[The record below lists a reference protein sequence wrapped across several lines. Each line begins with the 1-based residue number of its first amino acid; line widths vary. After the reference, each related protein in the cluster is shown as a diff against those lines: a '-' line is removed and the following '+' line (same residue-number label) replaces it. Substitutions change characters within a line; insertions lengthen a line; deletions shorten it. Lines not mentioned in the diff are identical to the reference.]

1 MRSLVGWKDR
11 EVEYPNRYT
20 EVNAGGGTV
29 QITPAPG
36 TVREEGTPQNAS
48 NFNTMD
54 LAALEAML
62 MSAENQRMLMQTQR
76 IVEGL
81 KGLTIDVNMTN
92 SQAFPFNNSV
102 TTVQITEQRNTADY
116 YVLPEVLSSSDD
128 NIGEFKITDKLLNG
142 FKIAYSGSASAVSV
156 RCHVIGG
163 I

>member
-1 MRSLVGWKDR
+1 MRSLIGWKDR

-20 EVNAGGGTV
+20 EINAGGGTV

-36 TVREEGTPQNAS
+36 TVREEGTPQNAT

-62 MSAENQRMLMQTQR
+62 MAAENQRMLMQTER
-76 IVEGL
+76 VVDGL
-81 KGLTIDVNMTN
+81 KGVMIDVNLTN
-92 SQAFPFNNSV
+92 TQVFPFNNSLA
-102 TTVQITEQRNTADY
+102 TVQIVEQRNTADY
-116 YVLPEVLSSSDD
+116 YVIPEVLSSSND

-142 FKIAYSGSASAVSV
+142 FKIAYTGSASAVRV

-163 I
+163 V